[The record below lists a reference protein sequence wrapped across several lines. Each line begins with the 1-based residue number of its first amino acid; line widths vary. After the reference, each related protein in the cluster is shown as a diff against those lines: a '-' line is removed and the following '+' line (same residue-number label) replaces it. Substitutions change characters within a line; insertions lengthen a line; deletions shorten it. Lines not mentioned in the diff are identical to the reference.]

1 VRLVLDAGALLAL
14 ERGDRAAW
22 TEVKAWHEEGLVPV
36 TNATILGQAWRGGG
50 PRQARLARA
59 LPGIDVQPVDEPLG
73 RAAGE
78 LLARSGTRDIADAT
92 LVALT
97 RKGDRVLTSD
107 PDDIATLARHSGHA
121 ITIVAV

>member
-1 VRLVLDAGALLAL
+1 MRLLLDAGALLAL
-14 ERGDRAAW
+14 ERGDRATW
-22 TEVKAWHEEGLVPV
+22 VELKAQRDRGRVPI

-50 PRQARLARA
+50 PRQARLALA

-78 LLARSGTRDIADAT
+78 LLARSGTSDIADAT

-97 RKGDRVLTSD
+97 RTGDRVLTSD
-107 PDDIATLARHSGHA
+107 PDDIATLARHARRSL
-121 ITIVAV
+121 TIVTV